1 MGKTSAPGLPDSVT
15 SGWVDEIFS
24 FTNVG
29 QCPRVFLRPSFRRME
44 ELQALLLVYYSCRFA
59 KNAKNLHRGSTID
72 ASNIHIQS
80 IQEHGFNFQNKI
92 PCEDWN
98 AAGAICLSCLI
109 FTRHVP
115 GVNCQSNE
123 GSRDPGVTWRRT
135 HKSKEICRKWIP
147 FWSFN

>member
-1 MGKTSAPGLPDSVT
+1 MARVKHQHPDCLT
-15 SGWVDEIFS
+15 
-24 FTNVG
+24 
-29 QCPRVFLRPSFRRME
+29 
-44 ELQALLLVYYSCRFA
+44 LLLVGGLMKYFHLQMWGSALECLWDPLSGEWKNSRIYYSCRFA

-92 PCEDWN
+92 PCENWN